1 MTHLLTELNTSHE
14 FDVPLGSLTWYGLG
28 GRARILAHPADIDEL
43 AALVRDCHEQNIRTF
58 VLGRGANLLVADEG
72 VDGVVI
78 RLDQPAFCR
87 LEIDG
92 QRVLAGAGF
101 DLMKL
106 VLRTAREGLG
116 GFEGLAGIPATVGGA
131 VRMNAGG
138 SFGEIGPSVGRI
150 QVMDRAGNVFWK
162 DRSDLVFGY
171 RSTNITEPY
180 ILNVEFELMPA
191 DRDRLDQRVKE
202 VFRYKKA
209 SQPMA
214 DHSPGCAF
222 KNPRQAPPQA
232 HQTAGS
238 LIDQAGLKG
247 YREGGAYVSDRHA
260 NFIIADP
267 GARAADVRAV
277 LEHVEATVRD
287 RFGVTLEREVVLWP

>member
-1 MTHLLTELNTSHE
+1 MTHLLTDLNTRHE
-14 FDVPLGSLTWYGLG
+14 FDVPLGPLTWYGLG

-43 AALVRDCHEQNIRTF
+43 AALVRHCHEHDIRTF

-78 RLDQPAFCR
+78 RLDQPQFCG
-87 LEIDG
+87 LEIEG
-92 QRVLAGAGF
+92 RRVVAGAGF
-101 DLMKL
+101 DLRKL
-106 VLRTAREGLG
+106 VLKTADEGLG

-138 SFGEIGPSVGRI
+138 SFGEIGQSVVRVK
-150 QVMDRAGNVFWK
+150 VMDHAGKVYWK
-162 DRSDLVFGY
+162 DRSDLVFTY
-171 RSTNITEPY
+171 RSTNITDPY
-180 ILNVEFELMPA
+180 ILQVEFELAPA
-191 DRDRLDQRVKE
+191 DSHRLKQRIKE

-209 SQPMA
+209 SQPLA

-222 KNPRQAPPQA
+222 KNPRPAPPQTS
-232 HQTAGS
+232 QSAGS

-247 YREGGAYVSDRHA
+247 YREGGAHVSDRHA

-267 GARAADVRAV
+267 GASAADVRAV
-277 LEHVEATVRD
+277 LEHVEAVVRD